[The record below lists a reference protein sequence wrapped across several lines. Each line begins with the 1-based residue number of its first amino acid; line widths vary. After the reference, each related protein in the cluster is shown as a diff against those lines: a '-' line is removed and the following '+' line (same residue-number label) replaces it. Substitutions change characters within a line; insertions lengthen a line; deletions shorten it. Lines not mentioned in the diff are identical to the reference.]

1 MINQDELRALLTYD
15 TQTGL
20 FTWIA
25 RSGTAKAGA
34 VCTALDGGGYIQI
47 RINRRAYKAHR
58 LAWLYV
64 HGRWPDKFIDH
75 INCVRTDNRLS
86 NLREVDAL
94 LNQQNQQ
101 RSQRASRSGL
111 LGVSWHK
118 PTGKWRARISVN
130 KTAVHLGSFDSAEE
144 AHAVYLAAKRKHHPG
159 CAI

>member
-1 MINQDELRALLTYD
+1 MINQDDLRRLLAYD
-15 TQTGL
+15 DQTGL

-34 VCTALDGGGYIQI
+34 ACVALDGGGYIQI

-64 HGRWPDKFIDH
+64 HGKWPDKFIDH
-75 INCVRTDNRLS
+75 INGVRTDNRLS

-94 LNQQNQQ
+94 LNQQNQ
-101 RSQRASRSGL
+101 RHSQGASRSGL

-130 KTAVHLGSFDSAEE
+130 KTAIHLGSFDSAEE
-144 AHAVYLAAKRKHHPG
+144 AHAVYLAAKREHHPG